1 MNLTPFINTL
11 STSYIYL
18 PHSVATYRY
27 PSFICWHRCT
37 RKHPPIISF
46 LQHTRFIFVC
56 MFHCR
61 YSSVRCSA
69 YTGFRGRRVT
79 TALITRTCLNGSNS
93 VGNIAHEMG
102 HVIGFNH
109 EHNRPDRNSY
119 ITMHRGNIL
128 SYSAYMVDT
137 HYDYFGTP
145 YDLDSIMH
153 YPPISGGDAV
163 NPSLPVFTLK
173 DDIVFNGTIG
183 QRQCL
188 SYYDIIA
195 TNQLYR
201 CNRTTPPKTSCN
213 FHEWYMMPTNQS
225 GSGATPQPLN
235 TTTETSSNNSNFIYP
250 GDTVAFK
257 STLSSSQRWIGC
269 TDESMCFAWGCPGR
283 AFALI
288 NQSRCWEFQ
297 FVVSPVR
304 VISTATTPLRF
315 GDRVVL
321 QQCRS
326 FTSSTANCTSFV
338 PLSCPGDGEQC
349 SFVDEECCGS
359 DSWRHTAAGPRCQ
372 HSIFRLVSP
381 DGGTHILEHRHRV
394 MLVDDSSTP
403 AHQSLCCYVR
413 NERKRKKTCQLQ
425 PYNVCNGPEH
435 HFQIFKL

>member
-1 MNLTPFINTL
+1 
-11 STSYIYL
+11 
-18 PHSVATYRY
+18 
-27 PSFICWHRCT
+27 
-37 RKHPPIISF
+37 
-46 LQHTRFIFVC
+46 

-137 HYDYFGTP
+137 DYDYLGTP

-201 CNRTTPPKTSCN
+201 CNRTSKQYINTWIPSCV
-213 FHEWYMMPTNQS
+213 HKC
-225 GSGATPQPLN
+225 L
-235 TTTETSSNNSNFIYP
+235 
-250 GDTVAFK
+250 
-257 STLSSSQRWIGC
+257 
-269 TDESMCFAWGCPGR
+269 DEQIIKC
-283 AFALI
+283 
-288 NQSRCWEFQ
+288 
-297 FVVSPVR
+297 
-304 VISTATTPLRF
+304 
-315 GDRVVL
+315 
-321 QQCRS
+321 
-326 FTSSTANCTSFV
+326 
-338 PLSCPGDGEQC
+338 
-349 SFVDEECCGS
+349 
-359 DSWRHTAAGPRCQ
+359 AGP
-372 HSIFRLVSP
+372 
-381 DGGTHILEHRHRV
+381 
-394 MLVDDSSTP
+394 
-403 AHQSLCCYVR
+403 
-413 NERKRKKTCQLQ
+413 
-425 PYNVCNGPEH
+425 
-435 HFQIFKL
+435 